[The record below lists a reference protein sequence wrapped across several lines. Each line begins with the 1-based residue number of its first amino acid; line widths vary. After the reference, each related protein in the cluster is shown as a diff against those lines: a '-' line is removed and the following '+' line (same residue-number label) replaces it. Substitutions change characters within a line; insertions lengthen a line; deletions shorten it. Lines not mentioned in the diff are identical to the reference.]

1 VIRSDNL
8 MDKEIKTA
16 NAFDL
21 GDLGNKNNKKVIGS
35 KKAAV
40 LLMTLGPEV
49 ASEIIKRLPESQI
62 QRIGVEIANI
72 GFISSRERREIL
84 QEFIEI
90 NKAKDFVI
98 EGGIGY
104 AKSLLSGALG
114 SSRANKIL
122 EGIKHEAYLRP
133 FMTARKSDVDNILN
147 AIRDES
153 PQTIAI
159 ILANIQ
165 PEKAAQV
172 LIEFPPKLQNEVALK
187 IGSISNISP
196 AVIKTIDEALEK
208 KLSMIDKIEMETSG
222 GVDALVDILVN
233 VDRKTEKSIIGSI
246 EEKDTTLAD
255 QIKANMFVFED
266 IVKLD
271 NLSIQ
276 KILKEV
282 NLKDLAFALK
292 ASGPQVAESIYRNQS
307 NRASEALKEEIDL
320 LGPIKVS
327 QVEEAQQ
334 NIVNVI
340 RKLEEEGVITI
351 ARSAEDEFI
360 V

>member
-1 VIRSDNL
+1 MNV
-8 MDKEIKTA
+8 ETKTA

-21 GDLGNKNNKKVIGS
+21 GDLNNNKKVLGS

-49 ASEIIKRLPESQI
+49 ASVIIKDLPETQI

-90 NKAKDFVI
+90 NKAKDYVI

-104 AKSLLSGALG
+104 ATSLLSGALG
-114 SSRANKIL
+114 SSKANKLL
-122 EGIKHEAYLRP
+122 EGIRYEAHSKP
-133 FMTARKSDVDNILN
+133 FMSARKADVEHILH
-147 AIRDES
+147 AIHDES
-153 PQTIAI
+153 PQTMAI

-172 LIEFPPKLQNEVALK
+172 LIELPEKLQHEVALK
-187 IGSISNISP
+187 IGSISNLSP
-196 AVIKTIDEALEK
+196 AVIKTIDAALEK
-208 KLSMIDKIEMETSG
+208 KIDMTDKIDMETSG
-222 GVDALVDILVN
+222 GVDTLVDILVN
-233 VDRKTEKSIIGSI
+233 VDRKTEKSIITSI
-246 EEKDTTLAD
+246 EERDFTLAD

-282 NLKDLAFALK
+282 NVKDLAFALK
-292 ASGPQVAESIYRNQS
+292 AAGVQVAEVIYRNQS
-307 NRASEALKEEIDL
+307 RRAAEALQEEIDL
-320 LGPIKVS
+320 LGPIKIS

-351 ARSAEDEFI
+351 TRSAEDEFI
-360 V
+360 M

>member
-1 VIRSDNL
+1 MER
-8 MDKEIKTA
+8 EIKTA

-21 GDLGNKNNKKVIGS
+21 GDLNNNNNKVFGA

-49 ASEIIKRLPESQI
+49 ASNIIKKLPESQI

-84 QEFIEI
+84 QEFIEL
-90 NKAKDFVI
+90 NKVKDFVI
-98 EGGIGY
+98 EGGIDY

-114 SSRANKIL
+114 SSKADKLL
-122 EGIKHEAYLRP
+122 EGIKYEAYSRP
-133 FMTARKSDVDNILN
+133 FMPARKADVEHILH

-153 PQTIAI
+153 SQTMAI

-172 LIEFPPKLQNEVALK
+172 LVELPERIQNEVALK
-187 IGSISNISP
+187 IGTIANISP
-196 AVIKTIDEALEK
+196 AVVKTIDDALAK
-208 KLSMIDKIEMETSG
+208 KLSVIDKVDTETSG
-222 GVDALVDILVN
+222 GVDTLVDILVN

-246 EEKDTTLAD
+246 ELKDIALAD

-276 KILKEV
+276 RILKEV

-292 ASGPQVAESIYRNQS
+292 ASDPNVAEAIYKNQS
-307 NRASEALKEEIDL
+307 KRAADALKEEIDL

-334 NIVNVI
+334 NIVNII

-351 ARSAEDEFI
+351 ARSTDDEFI